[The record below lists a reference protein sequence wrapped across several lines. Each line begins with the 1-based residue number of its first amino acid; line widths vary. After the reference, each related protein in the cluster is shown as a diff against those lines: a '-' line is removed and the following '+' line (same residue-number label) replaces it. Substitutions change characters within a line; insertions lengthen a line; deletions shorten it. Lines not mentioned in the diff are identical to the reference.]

1 MVKATILIPAY
12 NSQETI
18 KELVYETNDIFYE
31 QNIEFIVVNDCSY
44 DATHEKCLE
53 LYKEFQSKFTY
64 LKLKKNYGEHNA
76 VMAGL
81 NYCKGEKVFII
92 DDDFQNDPSELKKL
106 YEFSFENN
114 FDVVY
119 SKYKKKKH
127 NFFRNFVSKIND
139 KFANFILN
147 KPKKIYLSSFK
158 SINKNIVDEIIKYTG
173 PSPYID
179 GIIFNITSN
188 IGQIEVDHMSRKKG
202 KSGYNI
208 FKLLQLFS
216 NVAFNFST
224 KPLRIISF
232 LGFFL
237 SFLSFLLGTYI
248 LLEKLFNPDL
258 PLGYASIVL
267 IFLFFSGIQL
277 TLIGLLGEYLGKV
290 LSVVNKQPQYSL
302 DLLLKKKD

>member
-1 MVKATILIPAY
+1 
-12 NSQETI
+12 
-18 KELVYETNDIFYE
+18 
-31 QNIEFIVVNDCSY
+31 
-44 DATHEKCLE
+44 
-53 LYKEFQSKFTY
+53 
-64 LKLKKNYGEHNA
+64 
-76 VMAGL
+76 
-81 NYCKGEKVFII
+81 
-92 DDDFQNDPSELKKL
+92 
-106 YEFSFENN
+106 
-114 FDVVY
+114 
-119 SKYKKKKH
+119 
-127 NFFRNFVSKIND
+127 
-139 KFANFILN
+139 
-147 KPKKIYLSSFK
+147 
-158 SINKNIVDEIIKYTG
+158 
-173 PSPYID
+173 
-179 GIIFNITSN
+179 
-188 IGQIEVDHMSRKKG
+188 MSRKKG

-302 DLLLKKKD
+302 DLLLKKKINTSIFNFYFSNAVT

>member
-1 MVKATILIPAY
+1 M
-12 NSQETI
+12 S
-18 KELVYETNDIFYE
+18 
-31 QNIEFIVVNDCSY
+31 NIEFIVVNDCSY

>member
-1 MVKATILIPAY
+1 MIKATILIPAY

-18 KELVYETNDIFYE
+18 KELVYEIDNIFYQ

-44 DATHEKCLE
+44 DSTHEKCLE

-81 NYCKGEKVFII
+81 NYSKGEKVFII

-106 YEFSFENN
+106 YEFSFEKN

-127 NFFRNFVSKIND
+127 NFFRNFLSKIND
-139 KFANFILN
+139 KFVNFILN
-147 KPKKIYLSSFK
+147 KQKKIYLSSFK

-248 LLEKLFNPDL
+248 LMEKLFNPNL

-302 DLLLKKKD
+302 DLILKKKD